1 MARIKAKSQAAKLV
15 DKIMQTTDE
24 TLEKTGSALT
34 KQALVPYREELIK
47 DLQST
52 IADYRLL
59 RRGEKV
65 IGKIPNTGR
74 IKDPKTISTV
84 KSKKLVDYG
93 HKKVLAYF
101 HFTQKGQSR
110 IPIKNAKKA
119 KLTPFTYESWLEF
132 GTRAHYVGKGSVTKH
147 HRIQSEQW
155 YRGLI
160 AKAEKKR
167 ITGKNELGN
176 KISAN
181 NMKRIV
187 GSLYGY
193 TDSKGK
199 YHEGL
204 YKKLYN
210 KIHDPKYQWQE
221 YGKRLDDITK
231 YKLNLITPIRTKI
244 KNSAISELAK
254 QLQTEF
260 ANNISN
266 VTK

>member
-34 KQALVPYREELIK
+34 KQALVPYRTEL
-47 DLQST
+47 LNVMQST

-59 RRGEKV
+59 RSKN
-65 IGKIPNTGR
+65 GKTRAIPNTGR
-74 IKDPKTISTV
+74 IKDPKTLSTV

-93 HKKVLAYF
+93 QKKVLAYF
-101 HFTQKGQSR
+101 HFTQDGQSR

-132 GTRAHYVGKGSVTKH
+132 GTKSHAVGKGSITQH
-147 HRIQSEQW
+147 HYDQSIQYYEQK
-155 YRGLI
+155 I
-160 AKAEKKR
+160 AKARWELSSE
-167 ITGKNELGN
+167 TNALGN
-176 KISAN
+176 KIQPRGIRSRLESI
-181 NMKRIV
+181 KRWQQRI
-187 GSLYGY
+187 
-193 TDSKGK
+193 D
-199 YHEGL
+199 
-204 YKKLYN
+204 N
-210 KIHDPKYQWQE
+210 KRNDPQWKVNQH
-221 YGKRLDDITK
+221 GRVLPDITK
-231 YKLNLITPIRTKI
+231 YKLKLITPIRTKI

>member
-34 KQALVPYREELIK
+34 KQALVPYRTEL
-47 DLQST
+47 LNVMQST

-59 RRGEKV
+59 RSKN
-65 IGKIPNTGR
+65 GKTRAIPNTGR
-74 IKDPKTISTV
+74 IKDPKTLSTV

-101 HFTQKGQSR
+101 HFTQDGQSR

-132 GTRAHYVGKGSVTKH
+132 GTKGHYINRGAISEH
-147 HRIQSEQW
+147 HYIQSIQYYQRKIE
-155 YRGLI
+155 RA
-160 AKAEKKR
+160 AKEYS
-167 ITGKNELGN
+167 TQKNALGN
-176 KISAN
+176 QINQFGLKARDDSI
-181 NMKRIV
+181 KEWKGRI
-187 GSLYGY
+187 
-193 TDSKGK
+193 
-199 YHEGL
+199 
-204 YKKLYN
+204 YN
-210 KIHDPKYQWQE
+210 KLTDPQWWPNMGQGQRHW
-221 YGKRLDDITK
+221 YLKDIVK

>member
-1 MARIKAKSQAAKLV
+1 MARIKAKSKVAKLAE
-15 DKIMQTTDE
+15 KIEQTTNE
-24 TLEKTGSALT
+24 TLEKNGADLA
-34 KQALVPYREELIK
+34 KQALVPYRTEL
-47 DLQST
+47 LNVMQSS

-59 RRGEKV
+59 RSKN
-65 IGKIPNTGR
+65 GKTRAIQNTGR
-74 IKDPKTISTV
+74 IKDPKTLSTV

-101 HFTQKGQSR
+101 HFTKDGQSR

-132 GTRAHYVGKGSVTKH
+132 GTREHYTGKGSVSLH

-155 YRGLI
+155 YRDLI
-160 AKAEKKR
+160 SKKE
-167 ITGKNELGN
+167 IKLATGVDDLGRKINTYNMN
-176 KISAN
+176 KI
-181 NMKRIV
+181 RE
-187 GSLYGY
+187 SLP
-193 TDSKGK
+193 K
-199 YHEGL
+199 L
-204 YKKLYN
+204 RQRLYN
-210 KIHDPKYQWQE
+210 KINDPKYQVQSH
-221 YGKRLDDITK
+221 GKLLHAITK
-231 YKLNLITPIRTKI
+231 YKGKLITPVRTKI

>member
-1 MARIKAKSQAAKLV
+1 MARVKAKSKVAKLAE
-15 DKIMQTTDE
+15 KIEQTTNE
-24 TLEKTGSALT
+24 TLEKTGADLA

-47 DLQST
+47 VFQST
-52 IADYRLL
+52 VDDYRLL
-59 RRGEKV
+59 RSRN
-65 IGKIPNTGR
+65 GKTRAIPNTGR
-74 IKDPKTISTV
+74 IKDPQSV
-84 KSKKLVDYG
+84 SNPKSRKLVDYG

-101 HFTQKGQSR
+101 YITQKGQSK

-119 KLTPFTYESWLEF
+119 SLTPFTYASWLEF
-132 GTRAHYVGKGSVTKH
+132 GTREHYTGKGSVSLH

-155 YRGLI
+155 YRDCI
-160 AKAEKKR
+160 AKAEKK
-167 ITGKNELGN
+167 ITTGKNELGN
-176 KISAN
+176 DISAN
-181 NMKRIV
+181 NMKRVV

-199 YHEGL
+199 YHVGL
-204 YKKLYN
+204 YEKLYN
-210 KIHDPKYQWQE
+210 KIHDPKYQVQRH
-221 YGKRLDDITK
+221 GKLLRTITK
-231 YKLNLITPIRTKI
+231 YKGKLITPVRTKI